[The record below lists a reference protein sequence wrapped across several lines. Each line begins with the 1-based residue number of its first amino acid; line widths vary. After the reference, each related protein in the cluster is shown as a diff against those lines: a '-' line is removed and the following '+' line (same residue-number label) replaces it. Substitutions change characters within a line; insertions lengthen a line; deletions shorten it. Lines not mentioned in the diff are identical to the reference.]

1 MRSPMPR
8 VSRRGRLFLVGAVT
22 LAVLLL
28 LAGGLV
34 DILTDRL
41 WFKEVHYTRVYSTM
55 LWTRIGLFFVFGAL
69 MAGIVGGNLYLAYR
83 LRPLLRPRSAEQH
96 ALDRY
101 RMIFQPRIGLWIG
114 VITGFIGLF
123 AGLSGQGQW
132 QRWLLFRNGGSFGV
146 KDAQFGV
153 DVGWYIFRFPF
164 WRYLL
169 GVGFTTIFLSLF
181 AALAVHY
188 LFGGIRLQG
197 EGDRMTTAA
206 RVHLST
212 LVALFVGLKA
222 VAYILDRRALVLSH
236 NSNINLWGAGF
247 TDVNA
252 LLPAKQILMWIS
264 VIVAVA
270 ILVFSNA
277 WVRNLVWP
285 GMALGL
291 LVVAAIAVGGIYPW
305 AVQTFQ
311 VNPNTRDKEATYIQR
326 SVDATRQAFGLNIAT
341 TTPYSSANQTPP
353 ATLASDTDTVPN
365 IRLLDPA
372 VVADTFTQLQQVRGF
387 YDFGKKLDIDRYTIN
402 GKTQDYVVGIRE
414 LDYNSGQG
422 QAWNWQNTHTIYT
435 HGYGFVAAP
444 ANKTVCLGVPY
455 FVSGFLGAESQIE
468 GASPNES
475 CQSPADQIPAGES
488 RIYYGEGMGSYAVVG
503 RDTGESPVEFDR
515 PGGGS
520 GGDEY
525 VTYNGTGGVS
535 VGSYWRR
542 LLYAYKYKEKNFL
555 ISSVFNHNSKVL
567 YVRDPRERVEK
578 IAPWL
583 TVDGDPYPAVV
594 NGRITWVLDGYTTA
608 STYPYSTQVDLRSAT
623 SDAQVGEG
631 VATQAEENINYLNN
645 SVKAT
650 VDAYDGTV
658 KLYAFGQD
666 PIRDA
671 WNKAFG
677 GDVIQPE
684 SDTPPELAA
693 HFRYPEDQFKVQR
706 ELLARFHV
714 TDSAGF
720 YSKQDFWQVPPDP
733 TQSNADVKQP
743 PYYLLTQMPG
753 QASTTFQLVTA
764 MTPVNR
770 QNLQALI
777 SGSYVNGKPTLQILE
792 VPNNQQQTVNGP
804 QLAQQKMVAP
814 ADVKSQ
820 LTLFGSSAAFGN
832 LLSLP
837 IGGGMLYVEPLYIQS
852 GASGQTGTNTYPQ
865 LKKILMAYGDYVS
878 FADTVDEGIAD
889 LLNQAKTGQ
898 PTVTPPATNPGTTNN
913 ALSAAV
919 GKINKALQ
927 DLQKAQTAGDF
938 AAYGNALKEL
948 QAAVDEYN
956 KAKGSAPAPTPTAS
970 PGG

>member
-41 WFKEVHYTRVYSTM
+41 WFKEVHYSRVYSTM

-123 AGLSGQGQW
+123 AGLSGKGQW

-326 SVDATRQAFGLNIAT
+326 SIDATRQAFGLNIAT
-341 TTPYSSANQTPP
+341 TTQYPSANQTPP
-353 ATLASDTDTVPN
+353 PTLATDTDTVPN

-402 GKTQDYVVGIRE
+402 GKTQ
-414 LDYNSGQG
+414 
-422 QAWNWQNTHTIYT
+422 
-435 HGYGFVAAP
+435 
-444 ANKTVCLGVPY
+444 
-455 FVSGFLGAESQIE
+455 
-468 GASPNES
+468 
-475 CQSPADQIPAGES
+475 
-488 RIYYGEGMGSYAVVG
+488 
-503 RDTGESPVEFDR
+503 
-515 PGGGS
+515 
-520 GGDEY
+520 
-525 VTYNGTGGVS
+525 
-535 VGSYWRR
+535 
-542 LLYAYKYKEKNFL
+542 
-555 ISSVFNHNSKVL
+555 
-567 YVRDPRERVEK
+567 
-578 IAPWL
+578 
-583 TVDGDPYPAVV
+583 
-594 NGRITWVLDGYTTA
+594 
-608 STYPYSTQVDLRSAT
+608 
-623 SDAQVGEG
+623 
-631 VATQAEENINYLNN
+631 
-645 SVKAT
+645 
-650 VDAYDGTV
+650 
-658 KLYAFGQD
+658 
-666 PIRDA
+666 
-671 WNKAFG
+671 
-677 GDVIQPE
+677 
-684 SDTPPELAA
+684 
-693 HFRYPEDQFKVQR
+693 
-706 ELLARFHV
+706 
-714 TDSAGF
+714 
-720 YSKQDFWQVPPDP
+720 
-733 TQSNADVKQP
+733 
-743 PYYLLTQMPG
+743 
-753 QASTTFQLVTA
+753 
-764 MTPVNR
+764 
-770 QNLQALI
+770 
-777 SGSYVNGKPTLQILE
+777 
-792 VPNNQQQTVNGP
+792 
-804 QLAQQKMVAP
+804 
-814 ADVKSQ
+814 
-820 LTLFGSSAAFGN
+820 
-832 LLSLP
+832 
-837 IGGGMLYVEPLYIQS
+837 
-852 GASGQTGTNTYPQ
+852 
-865 LKKILMAYGDYVS
+865 
-878 FADTVDEGIAD
+878 
-889 LLNQAKTGQ
+889 
-898 PTVTPPATNPGTTNN
+898 
-913 ALSAAV
+913 
-919 GKINKALQ
+919 
-927 DLQKAQTAGDF
+927 
-938 AAYGNALKEL
+938 
-948 QAAVDEYN
+948 
-956 KAKGSAPAPTPTAS
+956 
-970 PGG
+970 